1 MNKTFMTVTS
11 WHRRIGR
18 RRRALMAAVTL
29 GLMGVQM
36 PAADAPA
43 AKELHEFT
51 NASGATIQA
60 EILTVV
66 GDEVSLQRDDG
77 KKVQSKISVFSKD
90 DQAYIQQ
97 WLYKSVTAHGG
108 NAFAIQAVTTEGV
121 ATPSVKDEKQLHYRY
136 WTVNYEIT
144 LKNQIAAAW
153 GPLQV
158 RYIIIKDT
166 ANHDRLPPKDFTES
180 RLYGT
185 VAVEKLAANEKKALS
200 LEKMDMKETT
210 LVGSVWAN
218 GAPSVVADKLLG
230 IWVRVYD
237 ADDNLLQEF
246 ASAPDIIQSAGWTYP
261 KPAAK
266 GAGKTPRAARSAKP
280 TKPAST
286 AN

>member
-1 MNKTFMTVTS
+1 
-11 WHRRIGR
+11 
-18 RRRALMAAVTL
+18 MAAVTL